1 MGICFDVLL
10 DVRLG
15 VCLGVCLYLCLSR
28 VDLFLVAFLLPEVLA
43 TAP

>member
-28 VDLFLVAFLLPEVLA
+28 VALFLVAFMLPEVLA

>member
-28 VDLFLVAFLLPEVLA
+28 VALFLMAFMLPEVLA